1 MKKVLLLIS
10 FLTTV
15 SSFAQDECSSALT
28 LTPANTCQTTSGTL
42 TGATTTTITTDCSGY
57 FDVFYKFVATAV
69 AVDVTVTPTV
79 TSNLDLKLSVFNAC
93 GSTYIDC
100 KDQTTAGGIER
111 LKLNALTV
119 GTTYF
124 IKVAS
129 YAPTLPAN
137 SDFTICVV
145 NVLRPINDECTGAI
159 LLTPSITCSPV
170 VSGSLLN
177 ATTTALTTSSCANGN
192 SDVFYKFVA
201 NAPTTTVVA
210 TAGTGIDLM
219 LNAYSEC
226 GGSYINCVNNT
237 SDGEN
242 ELLYLSDLIVGD
254 TYFVKVSDYG
264 SVSFPI
270 SFDFTICISSTPL
283 VVTVPVNNECAGAIS
298 ITPTTTCANPVLGTL
313 ANATTSTI
321 TTQCSGYL
329 DVFYKFTA
337 TASGATVTVA
347 PSDNIDAVVGIFS
360 ACGGSYIQCVDEN
373 SSMGGIEVVTLNNL
387 SIGTTYFIKV
397 SNYYTSTTSN
407 TFTICVQNNTTTAT
421 TNTSALSTI
430 QLFPNPTQNV
440 LNVSN
445 ITTSTRV
452 ELIELTGKTLLTEMI
467 SSETQLD
474 LGNYSAGVYILKLT
488 VDGVTENRRVVL
500 SK

>member
-69 AVDVTVTPTV
+69 AVDVTLAPAEN
-79 TSNLDLKLSVFNAC
+79 SSLDLKLSVFDAC
-93 GSTYIDC
+93 GSFYIDC
-100 KDQTTAGGIER
+100 IDQTKSGGIER
-111 LKLNALTV
+111 LKLKELTL
-119 GTTYF
+119 GTTYY
-124 IKVAS
+124 IKVSNYLAM
-129 YAPTLPAN
+129 LPAN

-145 NVLRPINDECTGAI
+145 NVLRPINDECATAT

-177 ATTTALTTSSCANGN
+177 ATTTVLTTSSCANGN

-210 TAGTGIDLM
+210 TAGVGIDLM

-226 GGSYINCVNNT
+226 GGTYINCADNT

-242 ELLYLSDLIVGD
+242 ELLYLSDLIVGE
-254 TYFVKVSDYG
+254 TYYIKVADYG
-264 SVSFPI
+264 ISFLPT
-270 SFDFTICISSTPL
+270 SFDFTICISSTPN
-283 VVTVPVNNECAGAIS
+283 VVTTPMNDECSGAIS

-321 TTQCSGYL
+321 TTQCPGFL

-337 TASGATVTVA
+337 TASSATVTAA
-347 PSDNIDAVVGIFS
+347 PSDNIDAIVGVFS
-360 ACGGSYIQCVDEN
+360 TCGGAPIQCVDEN
-373 SSMGGIEVVTLNNL
+373 PLMGGAEVATLNNL

-452 ELIELTGKTLLTEMI
+452 ELIELNGKTLLTEMI